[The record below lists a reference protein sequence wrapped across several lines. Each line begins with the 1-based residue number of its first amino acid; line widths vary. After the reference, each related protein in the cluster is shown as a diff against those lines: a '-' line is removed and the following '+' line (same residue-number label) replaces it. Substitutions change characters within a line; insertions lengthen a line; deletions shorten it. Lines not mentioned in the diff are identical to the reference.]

1 MDVHLH
7 ERAAMCFPLATSDPD
22 GNILSRTESQ

>member
-7 ERAAMCFPLATSDPD
+7 ERAAMSFPLGDLGPD